1 MILWKNMSVGHDI
14 IISTLEAVG
23 VLGKERV

>member
-1 MILWKNMSVGHDI
+1 MSVGHDI